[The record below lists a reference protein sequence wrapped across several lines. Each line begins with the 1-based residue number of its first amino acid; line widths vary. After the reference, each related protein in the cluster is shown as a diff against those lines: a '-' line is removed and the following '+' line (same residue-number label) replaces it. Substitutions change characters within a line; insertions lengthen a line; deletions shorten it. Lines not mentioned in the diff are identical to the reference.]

1 MTSSWNAEHL
11 ELITLNDAV
20 ASFSRLFANT
30 VRYHHWHQC
39 LEILYVEEGFGVV
52 IVDNR
57 QYTMRPGRLFFFP
70 PFTLHKIM
78 VDEKAQD
85 SYRRTIIHVDQH
97 AIAKLLRHFPDNHR
111 RLQMLSTRGRPAF
124 VADLAEMHPHI
135 DHLFGLYARAAS
147 LSALSTEQIACMLM
161 TLFNMLP
168 PVQEKMTDTSSG
180 IASPVMFW
188 IEENYQK
195 KFSLDALAAEL
206 GKSRSYLSRRFHAET
221 GEHIHDYLN
230 TLRLRRACELLLHS
244 ALPVSEIAGQVGFAE
259 VTYFISSFKKGIGET
274 PLQYRKNHVSRQ
286 QVSGSAPGATV
297 TESGYR

>member
-1 MTSSWNAEHL
+1 MTSSLNAEHL
-11 ELITLNDAV
+11 ELITLNDTV
-20 ASFSRLFANT
+20 ASFSRLFANS

-78 VDEKAQD
+78 VDEKAED

-97 AIAKLLRHFPDNHR
+97 AIAKLLQHFPDNNR
-111 RLQMLSTRGRPAF
+111 RLQALSARGRPAF
-124 VADLAEMHPHI
+124 VADLADAHPHI
-135 DHLFGLYARAAS
+135 DHLFSLYASAATTS
-147 LSALSTEQIACMLM
+147 GLSTEQIANMLM
-161 TLFNMLP
+161 TLFSMLP
-168 PVQEKMTDTSSG
+168 PVQEKMTESAQG
-180 IASPVMFW
+180 IATPVMFW
-188 IEENYQK
+188 IEENYRK

-221 GEHIHDYLN
+221 GEHIHNYLN
-230 TLRLRRACELLLHS
+230 TLRLRRACELLRHS
-244 ALPVSEIAGQVGFAE
+244 ALPVNEIAGQAGFSE

-274 PLQYRKNHVSRQ
+274 PLQYRKNHLSVNKL
-286 QVSGSAPGATV
+286 VKH
-297 TESGYR
+297 

>member
-30 VRYHHWHQC
+30 VRYQHWHQC

-97 AIAKLLRHFPDNHR
+97 AIATLLRHFPENHR
-111 RLQMLSTRGRPAF
+111 RLQALSARGRPAF
-124 VADLAEMHPHI
+124 VADLADQHAHI
-135 DHLFGLYARAAS
+135 DHLFSLYASMSHAS
-147 LSALSTEQIACMLM
+147 GLSTEQITCMLM

-168 PVQEKMTDTSSG
+168 PAQEKMPEAARG
-180 IASPVMFW
+180 IASSVMFW
-188 IEENYQK
+188 IEENYRQ
-195 KFSLDALAAEL
+195 KFSLDALAQEL

-221 GEHIHDYLN
+221 GENIHDYLN
-230 TLRLRRACELLLHS
+230 TIRLRRACELLLHS
-244 ALPVSEIAGQVGFAE
+244 ALPVSEIASQVGFSE

-274 PLQYRKNHVSRQ
+274 PLQYRKNHVAR
-286 QVSGSAPGATV
+286 A
-297 TESGYR
+297 